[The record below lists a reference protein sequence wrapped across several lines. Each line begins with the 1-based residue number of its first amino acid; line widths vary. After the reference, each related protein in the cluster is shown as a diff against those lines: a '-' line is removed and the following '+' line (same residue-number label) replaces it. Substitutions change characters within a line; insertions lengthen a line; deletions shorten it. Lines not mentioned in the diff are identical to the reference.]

1 MISGDRSILQGK
13 LGAFWYTL
21 QEMRKHWDRIDVIC
35 PRTPEKTVD
44 VSESGHRLALDVKG
58 GGEVF
63 FHPCPKSL
71 LFQVPWIVN
80 RGKNLIQ
87 QYGHD
92 VMTVHDYP
100 PFYNGIGACKLH
112 KITKVPYV
120 VEVHHIV
127 GWPKA
132 ASLSE
137 AVGRM
142 MSRLYISK
150 DVQKAC
156 AVRVV
161 NDSVEKQ
168 LRTWGVPWKKIQNI
182 SSFYL
187 DRDVL
192 SPVNKPP
199 VSYDISFCARLVA
212 NKGLPELLDAVASLQ
227 GVRLLVIGDGPERS
241 KMEKK
246 TKRLGIANRVTFL
259 GWLPTQEAVS
269 GAIQTARVFV
279 MNSKSEGGPRVAL
292 ESMACGMPVIVTK
305 VGVMPSVV
313 KDGENGIFTTG
324 DCEDLAKKIGILL
337 KNDLQRESLSEEATK
352 VLDLYERTKLI
363 RQYADFL
370 KSQA

>member
-1 MISGDRSILQGK
+1 M
-13 LGAFWYTL
+13 
-21 QEMRKHWDRIDVIC
+21 
-35 PRTPEKTVD
+35 
-44 VSESGHRLALDVKG
+44 
-58 GGEVF
+58 
-63 FHPCPKSL
+63 
-71 LFQVPWIVN
+71 
-80 RGKNLIQ
+80 
-87 QYGHD
+87 
-92 VMTVHDYP
+92 
-100 PFYNGIGACKLH
+100 
-112 KITKVPYV
+112 
-120 VEVHHIV
+120 
-127 GWPKA
+127 
-132 ASLSE
+132 
-137 AVGRM
+137 
-142 MSRLYISK
+142 
-150 DVQKAC
+150 
-156 AVRVV
+156 
-161 NDSVEKQ
+161 
-168 LRTWGVPWKKIQNI
+168 
-182 SSFYL
+182 
-187 DRDVL
+187 
-192 SPVNKPP
+192 
-199 VSYDISFCARLVA
+199 SYDISFCARLVA